1 MGKKLFVGNLPYSAT
16 EEELRTLF
24 SEVGTVVSVA
34 LITDRATG
42 QARGFGFV
50 EMDSDQAASDAI
62 QKLNGRE
69 LNRRNITVSEARP
82 PQNRAGGGP
91 GGGGRDRRGGRD
103 RGYGDRDRD
112 RDRY

>member
-16 EEELRTLF
+16 EDELRTLF
-24 SEVGTVVSVA
+24 SEVGTVVSVS

-50 EMDSDQAASDAI
+50 EMDSDEAAADAI

-69 LNRRNITVSEARP
+69 LKRRNITVSEARP
-82 PQNRAGGGP
+82 PQNR
-91 GGGGRDRRGGRD
+91 GGGGGGSRDRRDDRG